1 VAMRS
6 PSPVRGGEEGISGTE
21 PLIINLGYLM
31 YGKELDILEKVH
43 VVVERGFVKEVSEG
57 WVRGG
62 IDYRNSI
69 ALPNMAN
76 SHIHLLDSLIQEACV
91 GYDLATYVGSKGVKN
106 PLVKLNFRE
115 ASLRDVIAEDFWF
128 YSAIGDFIEL
138 PELCRKVRELM
149 NERGIEYVSMA
160 CPMRVSEPD
169 ELIRIAEACG
179 GVGVVNP
186 TNPHYLPTWA
196 LDTLSKISRDHVVA
210 AHIGETERMMTIG
223 GLEYLVYS
231 GVRLR
236 HVVHGVYLS
245 EVDLVVLSENN
256 ITLVSCPSSNIWFTG
271 RLPELHRAWLK
282 GVSIAPGTDN
292 AGCFKPDVWR
302 EANIIYSL
310 IYSRLPYVSAR
321 ELIRVLISS
330 SLRAL
335 GLETPWFIEE
345 GAKAFFTIMNAK
357 PLGLAHSWD
366 KHAAILKRAT
376 SDLIEAVVKA
386 ESLIQRGNACSDRCL
401 DSELTNT
408 AYGYYTH

>member
-1 VAMRS
+1 MRN

-21 PLIINLGYLM
+21 PLVINLGYLM
-31 YGKELDILEKVH
+31 YGRELDVLEKVH
-43 VVVERGFVKEVSEG
+43 VIVEKGFIKEVSKG
-57 WVRGG
+57 WICEG

-69 ALPNMAN
+69 ALPSIVN

-91 GYDLATYVGSKGVKN
+91 SYDLATYVGSRGVKN
-106 PLVKLNFRE
+106 PLIKLNFSE
-115 ASLRDVIAEDFWF
+115 DSLKGVIARDLWF

-138 PELCRKVRELM
+138 PELCKKVQELM
-149 NERGIEYVSMA
+149 KGEGIEYISMA

-169 ELIRIAEACG
+169 ELIRIAKTCSG
-179 GVGVVNP
+179 IGVVNP

-210 AHIGETERMMTIG
+210 AHVGETERMMIIG

-231 GVRLR
+231 GVRLK

-245 EVDLVVLSENN
+245 EVDLTVLSENN
-256 ITLVSCPSSNIWFTG
+256 IILVSCPSSNIWFTG

-292 AGCFKPDVWR
+292 AGCFKPDIWR

-310 IYSRLPYVSAR
+310 IHSRLPHVSAR
-321 ELIRVLISS
+321 ELLGVLASS
-330 SLRAL
+330 SLKAL
-335 GLETPWFIEE
+335 GLEIPWFIEE
-345 GAKAFFTIMNAK
+345 GVKAFFTIMNAK

-366 KHAAILKRAT
+366 KHAAILKRAS
-376 SDLIEAVVKA
+376 SDLIRAVVKA
-386 ESLIQRGNACSDRCL
+386 
-401 DSELTNT
+401 
-408 AYGYYTH
+408 GYIYST